1 MARSAL
7 DHSKIVLGA
16 ILPSNG
22 ERLHRALDQLTP
34 EHFPDAQYRAMFMLM
49 ERYLET
55 TGGVLSKKALVDQ
68 LSKRNI
74 DAGKIA
80 LYETTY
86 DVLANTQVDDAD
98 FKWSVVQL
106 KELIAAKD
114 TAEAITEGM
123 EILNRGVKGP
133 KGEDLFGHNDARTH
147 ILTKFADIDRTLTL
161 QESPEGDSREESDEI
176 WEEINNPVG
185 VGGIKSGIAEL
196 DAKVDGFQN
205 GELDLIV
212 GYTSSGKST
221 LASTQLPWSA
231 AIEQGKNV
239 VILTTETLRPQ
250 IRRRLLCRH
259 SRLPQ
264 FGLDEGINSRV
275 LKRGRDYLPPDQ
287 AAALPDIINDYTT
300 NPAYGKLVIVQIPRN
315 ATISSCEG
323 KVNRYQ
329 REFDVDLVV
338 IDSINLLKPDRRFS
352 SRREELAATLQE
364 AKQFATTFA
373 DGRGVPVVSPWQ
385 TNRESWKAAQDAGYY
400 NSSALAE
407 TAEASASSDIVI
419 TILEPMQNESRYADM
434 KVQVVKNRDGEK
446 SNGIELRVDY
456 ATSYWSA
463 SAGMGARATGNP
475 ADLLNIG
482 GSLFNNAL

>member
-1 MARSAL
+1 MTRSAS
-7 DHSKIVLGA
+7 DHSKVILAA
-16 ILPSNG
+16 ILPNDVD
-22 ERLHRALDQLTP
+22 RLHRAVDQLTID
-34 EHFPDAQYRAMFMLM
+34 HFVDPQHKALFMLM
-49 ERYLET
+49 ERYLEV
-55 TGGVLSKKALVDQ
+55 TGGVLTKKALID
-68 LSKRNI
+68 LLNKRKI
-74 DAGKIA
+74 DAGKLA

-86 DVLANTQVDDAD
+86 DVLTDMSVNEDS
-98 FKWSVVQL
+98 FKWSLVEL
-106 KELIAAKD
+106 KELVAAKE

-123 EILNRGVKGP
+123 EILNRGVKGS
-133 KGEDLFGHNDARTH
+133 KGEDLFGHNDARSH

-161 QESPEGDSREESDEI
+161 QESPEGDSRQEADEM

-185 VGGIKSGIAEL
+185 VGGIKFGIAEL
-196 DAKVDGFQN
+196 DAKVDGVQN

-275 LKRGRDYLPPDQ
+275 LKRGKEYLPPEQ
-287 AAALPDIINDYTT
+287 LRVLPEIIEDYTT

-373 DGRGVPVVSPWQ
+373 DGRGVPVISPWQ
-385 TNRESWKAAQDAGYY
+385 TNRDSWKAAQDAGYY

-446 SNGIELRVDY
+446 SNGLEIQVDY
-456 ATSYWSA
+456 ATSYWS
-463 SAGMGARATGNP
+463 STSSSRLTSNDPLGISSGSGA
-475 ADLLNIG
+475 IFG
-482 GSLFNNAL
+482 GLI

>member
-1 MARSAL
+1 MARTAL
-7 DHSKIVLGA
+7 DHSKVVLGGV
-16 ILPSNG
+16 LPN
-22 ERLHRALDQLTP
+22 RPDLLHRALDQLTV
-34 EHFPDAQYRAMFMLM
+34 EHFPDAQYRALFMLM

-55 TGGVLSKKALVDQ
+55 TGGVLTRDALTDQ
-68 LSKRNI
+68 LAKRNI

-86 DVLANTQVDDAD
+86 DVLANSSVDDHD
-98 FKWSVVQL
+98 FKWSVEQL
-106 KELIAAKD
+106 KELHAARE

-133 KGEDLFGHNDARTH
+133 KGEDLFGHNDARSH
-147 ILTKFADIDRTLTL
+147 VLTKFADIDRTLTL
-161 QESPEGDSREESDEI
+161 QESPEGDSRQEGDEMWDEI
-176 WEEINNPVG
+176 NSPVG
-185 VGGIKSGIAEL
+185 VGGIRFGIPDL
-196 DAKVDGFQN
+196 DAKVDGVQN

-275 LKRGRDYLPPDQ
+275 LKRGKDYLPPDQ
-287 AAALPDIINDYTT
+287 LKALPEIIEDYTT

-329 REFDVDLVV
+329 REFNVDLVV

-407 TAEASASSDIVI
+407 TSEASASSDIVI

-446 SNGIELRVDY
+446 SNGIELVVDY
-456 ATSYWSA
+456 ATSYWSQERRA
-463 SAGMGARATGNP
+463 SNNP
-475 ADLLNIG
+475 ADMLGIG
-482 GSLFNNAL
+482 TGSLFGGL